1 MTMTRTSYQS
11 IDLKSA
17 ARVFLGRGKASSVE
31 AVNGTTITRVQDGAL
46 DVFCIAGP
54 TVLEGIEI
62 PVHNIA
68 SCVRVRGDVAVVAK
82 GGRGTKPGATDA

>member
-1 MTMTRTSYQS
+1 MTRTSYQS

-17 ARVFLGRGKASSVE
+17 ARVFLGRGKTTSVE
-31 AVNGTTITRVQDGAL
+31 AVNGTTITRIQDGAL
-46 DVFCIAGP
+46 DYFTVAGP

-68 SCVRVRGDVAVVAK
+68 SCARAKGDVGVVAK
-82 GGRGTKPGATDA
+82 GGKAPKALADA